1 MKDLVIS
8 KMTLSDL
15 NEISEILTTDFDDFW
30 NANILETE
38 LKNSFS
44 RYIVAKIDD
53 EIVGFA
59 GVIDTIDQFEITNI
73 VVKKSF
79 RKQGI
84 GNKLLEVL
92 INMANNNNKKE
103 IILEVN
109 NKNLAA
115 IKLYEK
121 NGFKNIGIRKKY
133 YNNEEDANIMT
144 LKLK

>member
-1 MKDLVIS
+1 MKELVINE
-8 KMTLSDL
+8 MTLSDL
-15 NEISEILTTDFDDFW
+15 NDISDILKTEFDDFW
-30 NANILETE
+30 NSSILETE
-38 LKNSFS
+38 IKNPFS
-44 RYIVAKIDD
+44 KYIVARYNN

-59 GVIDTIDQFEITNI
+59 GVIDTIDQLEITNI
-73 VVKKSF
+73 VVRKTY

-92 INMANNNNKKE
+92 IKMANDSNKNE

-109 NKNLAA
+109 NRNLAA

-133 YNNEEDANIMT
+133 YHNKDDANIMT